1 MSASDGVPPQRSSP
15 VVAVADSLASLA
27 IQHNS
32 PVSQHSPESPQI
44 HPDSRPFI
52 MYSRPQLLF
61 LHKSPLVQ
69 PPCGMPALKDWFGTE
84 NDQSSSKKDPETSL
98 PVGNTRDRRF
108 RRDAD
113 DGGSA
118 RQSFRGAAITQPSQM
133 GNFKHQSIRA
143 ADRDRDR
150 DAEKEQDR
158 ERVKEGQERLRNL
171 SDKYDRD
178 RRALSS
184 ISQIRA
190 KDRELAPH
198 LANSSSRVTAQAH
211 QTVSSRTSDSRD
223 AQRKKDGE
231 SNEDWRRGS
240 DQPRTGRDRPENGR
254 KDRDDR
260 ERERPR
266 SRGRDSSRSRR
277 EGSPSRR
284 DKEDRRMD
292 RDDGYSYRGSKDDRD
307 RDFERDSELEDP
319 RRWRDDGRRDERIA
333 ARRERELRDR
343 RDRPT
348 WDAGDR
354 SDRRWAAG
362 DDRDSRGKRPSG
374 KDRKLGEDGK
384 DRDDRKDRER
394 EKEPAWMD
402 TYIPS
407 NGSGGIGSHRSGGKK
422 CSRKINLPRQS
433 PASRHR
439 KPKLHPLVRAP
450 ENQLD
455 EIQLFR
461 LMMKREEEKKKSDS
475 PVPHPAAHP
484 STKSASAGPHDD
496 GSQVGRVSLDVGANL
511 TPTPTPSSEG
521 VSHVSSPAEQ
531 HEALVVS
538 ATTDVL
544 TPIASTSSQ
553 QTTASLAFSGQA
565 SQPSDKLT
573 TQSSQLLSITLLSD
587 PSATAKPFVD
597 AAIPTNQAHQSHPP
611 GGSRLLA
618 LGSRNAQNAITV
630 SARSTSS
637 QSPVSFVQKN
647 DSVGVNA
654 AFGGGRGPPALASD
668 RAISP
673 ADHTSA
679 AEPGP
684 GGGFSNSHMVQ
695 SFEPIGSGVA
705 AAKGSRFAKFFD
717 GKSKDGQPASFA
729 KGLTI
734 TPGLSQPIPQKT
746 DFPGLHPPHNSEA
759 RAMEDIFAML
769 NNSAQVSV
777 DPSPQSKLS
786 CLTNNP
792 KAQRLDIAPEPNL
805 DMGYGSPSNNQHALQ
820 NAQGHSH
827 LLGPGRM
834 DSLYDDRTLIPDNMV
849 PGLRSVPPPRSRQSS
864 AMFTDFPDEP
874 IQFNNGQRGPTQIYH
889 GPVPSIHM
897 QHGNV
902 GRNGPIS
909 MQAAQFRSAPSPSHL
924 ASVQRLPPG
933 LANLGGR
940 PPHEP
945 GQFVNAS
952 VGMTNGALHGTVHG
966 NGPQPPFNS
975 FQQPS
980 LGFSGGPQ
988 IRAPHPG
995 AHQLQGTLGPNAL
1008 QGLVH
1013 PGNLGSSQAQ
1023 LLGLAGANVMHGGF
1037 RGLGGGFG
1045 QQGPQVQ
1052 PPHIALR
1059 QHQQSQQQIPP
1070 HMLPLHLQQGFGG
1083 GATNQP
1089 THDLMALLMNGA
1101 RRD

>member
-1 MSASDGVPPQRSSP
+1 MV
-15 VVAVADSLASLA
+15 
-27 IQHNS
+27 
-32 PVSQHSPESPQI
+32 
-44 HPDSRPFI
+44 
-52 MYSRPQLLF
+52 
-61 LHKSPLVQ
+61 
-69 PPCGMPALKDWFGTE
+69 
-84 NDQSSSKKDPETSL
+84 
-98 PVGNTRDRRF
+98 
-108 RRDAD
+108 
-113 DGGSA
+113 
-118 RQSFRGAAITQPSQM
+118 
-133 GNFKHQSIRA
+133 
-143 ADRDRDR
+143 
-150 DAEKEQDR
+150 
-158 ERVKEGQERLRNL
+158 
-171 SDKYDRD
+171 
-178 RRALSS
+178 
-184 ISQIRA
+184 
-190 KDRELAPH
+190 
-198 LANSSSRVTAQAH
+198 
-211 QTVSSRTSDSRD
+211 
-223 AQRKKDGE
+223 
-231 SNEDWRRGS
+231 
-240 DQPRTGRDRPENGR
+240 
-254 KDRDDR
+254 
-260 ERERPR
+260 
-266 SRGRDSSRSRR
+266 
-277 EGSPSRR
+277 
-284 DKEDRRMD
+284 
-292 RDDGYSYRGSKDDRD
+292 
-307 RDFERDSELEDP
+307 
-319 RRWRDDGRRDERIA
+319 
-333 ARRERELRDR
+333 
-343 RDRPT
+343 
-348 WDAGDR
+348 
-354 SDRRWAAG
+354 
-362 DDRDSRGKRPSG
+362 
-374 KDRKLGEDGK
+374 
-384 DRDDRKDRER
+384 
-394 EKEPAWMD
+394 
-402 TYIPS
+402 
-407 NGSGGIGSHRSGGKK
+407 
-422 CSRKINLPRQS
+422 
-433 PASRHR
+433 
-439 KPKLHPLVRAP
+439 
-450 ENQLD
+450 
-455 EIQLFR
+455 
-461 LMMKREEEKKKSDS
+461 
-475 PVPHPAAHP
+475 
-484 STKSASAGPHDD
+484 
-496 GSQVGRVSLDVGANL
+496 VGRVSLDVGANL
-511 TPTPTPSSEG
+511 TPTPAPSSEC

-565 SQPSDKLT
+565 SEPSDKLT

-597 AAIPTNQAHQSHPP
+597 AAIPTNQAHQSHSP

-618 LGSRNAQNAITV
+618 LGSRNAQNAITL

-654 AFGGGRGPPALASD
+654 ALGGGVSQTVDPSHFALVAETLRANNGFSPFDEQRDALALPNTSASEVIQRGPLALASD
-668 RAISP
+668 RTISP

-729 KGLTI
+729 KGQTT
-734 TPGLSQPIPQKT
+734 TPGLSQPTPQKT

-777 DPSPQSKLS
+777 DPSLQSKLS

-864 AMFTDFPDEP
+864 TMFTDFPDEP

-909 MQAAQFRSAPSPSHL
+909 MQAAQFRSAPSPNHL
-924 ASVQRLPPG
+924 AAVQRLPPG

-1023 LLGLAGANVMHGGF
+1023 LLGLAGANGMHGGF